1 MNPRAIDVKFKK
13 PFSLV
18 ITFINNEVKEFN
30 LIPYLNYPVYEKL
43 QDEAYC
49 RKATVLGWI
58 IVWDEETDLD
68 PDTVYLE
75 SHSVISV

>member
-1 MNPRAIDVKFKK
+1 MNPRAISVKFKK

-30 LIPYLNYPVYEKL
+30 LIPLLNYPVYEKL

-49 RKATVLGWI
+49 CKAKVLDGI

-75 SHSVISV
+75 SHSVISA

>member
-49 RKATVLGWI
+49 RKATVLGGI